1 MTTQFPET
9 FDPETQEGNS
19 WELLPAGEYVA
30 QVVEASVQQPNSG
43 DGFYLALTWK
53 IAEGEFEGRQVWQNI
68 TLVHSNEQAQTIG
81 RKTLKD
87 LCVALDVNEQVND
100 AKVFL
105 FKPARIRARDR
116 ERQTGTVSRQEPD
129 FPHPAA
135 GGKTSGTGT
144 TGTGNNG
151 RQSLIAGGGNESG
164 EVYGGPR
171 RPRSMACT
179 TLVIGKGLGRR
190 LWERRRPLIGRCSS
204 CVHISGKHSPR

>member
-1 MTTQFPET
+1 MSTQFPET

-19 WELLPAGEYVA
+19 WELLPVNEYVA
-30 QVVEASVQQPNSG
+30 QIVEASVQQPKSG
-43 DGFYLALTWK
+43 DGCYLALTWK
-53 IAEGEFEGRQVWQNI
+53 IIEGELEDRQLWQRI
-68 TLVHSNEQAQTIG
+68 TFVHSSGQAQRRARRQRAGG
-81 RKTLKD
+81 R
-87 LCVALDVNEQVND
+87 CRGFSFQAGAHQG
-100 AKVFL
+100 
-105 FKPARIRARDR
+105 RDR

-144 TGTGNNG
+144 TGTSNG
-151 RQSLIAGGGNESG
+151 RQSLIAGGSNESA

-179 TLVIGKGLGRR
+179 TLVIEKGLGRR